1 MAPETFI
8 YVCVQLSTDA
18 IDGTGRLRTPQ
29 GTVGKISIL
38 ILEGKSDWGLGGG
51 SNPVMQL
58 CGFYNKYLKE
68 LWTSSA
74 VAETILPAGGVEI
87 YGHGIR

>member
-1 MAPETFI
+1 M
-8 YVCVQLSTDA
+8 CVQLSTDA
-18 IDGTGRLRTPQ
+18 TAGTGRLRTPEDELS
-29 GTVGKISIL
+29 KILIL
-38 ILEGKSDWGLGGG
+38 ILEGKSDWGQGGG

-58 CGFYNKYLKE
+58 CGFYAKHLKE

-74 VAETILPAGGVEI
+74 VAETILPAVGVEI

>member
-1 MAPETFI
+1 M
-8 YVCVQLSTDA
+8 CVQLSTDA
-18 IDGTGRLRTPQ
+18 TDGTGKLRTPK
-29 GTVGKISIL
+29 GNISEIAIL
-38 ILEGKSDWGLGGG
+38 ILEGKIDWGLGGG

-58 CGFYNKYLKE
+58 CGFYAKYLKE

-74 VAETILPAGGVEI
+74 VTETILPAVGVEI